1 VLYGCGVWWVGRG
14 RNGATPFSGRVW
26 VLFDRLGCRY
36 EFRDGSGRL
45 LGVLYATFLA
55 GRGGSSSSLKVRSMT
70 SEARLLLVL
79 GAEAT
84 VDASRED
91 SGGVLASERGVF
103 EASVLRLA
111 TR

>member
-1 VLYGCGVWWVGRG
+1 MLYGCGVWWVGRG
-14 RNGATPFSGRVW
+14 RNCATPFSGRVW
-26 VLFDRLGCRY
+26 VFDRLGCRY

>member
-1 VLYGCGVWWVGRG
+1 
-14 RNGATPFSGRVW
+14 
-26 VLFDRLGCRY
+26 
-36 EFRDGSGRL
+36 
-45 LGVLYATFLA
+45 
-55 GRGGSSSSLKVRSMT
+55 MT
-70 SEARLLLVL
+70 SEARLLPVL

-103 EASVLRLA
+103 EASVLRLV